1 MFAGEQRKLKLIKV
15 RSTGGYFFK
24 SQPNLLEKNFAIFSL
39 WLCASISK
47 GM

>member
-24 SQPNLLEKNFAIFSL
+24 SQPNLLEKNFANF
-39 WLCASISK
+39 
-47 GM
+47 